1 MKKIILLAGLAI
13 ITNWATA
20 QTEVVTGVMRGKDY
34 GVTYALPKT
43 LIEIEIKANKVTYT
57 PGDFYKYAERYLR
70 LDNINS
76 QPDTYWELAGI
87 SLKPIGVPDSENIHF
102 VKMKD
107 KSVAPLI
114 ELTDDGIIKSINV
127 PMSERNKTTEEKK
140 EEIKKSEKTDPKS
153 FLTQEILMAG
163 STAKMAEL
171 VAQEIY
177 NIRESKNALT
187 RGQADV
193 MPTDGEQLKIMLD
206 NLNKQEQAL
215 TTMFTGTINKEE
227 RTYLLRLSPEKIADN
242 NTTVAFRFSK
252 KLGVLGQNDLSGEP
266 IYINIEDL
274 KNIPDP
280 TDEEKNKKKKEEGV
294 AYNVPGKALVILQ
307 QGSKKWFE
315 GEIPVTQFGTKEY
328 LAPTLFNRNSTIK
341 VIFNPTTGGIE
352 KVDRTIE

>member
-70 LDNINS
+70 LENINS
-76 QPDTYWELAGI
+76 QPDTYWELVTVD
-87 SLKPIGVPDSENIHF
+87 LKPIGIPDSENIHF

-127 PMSERNKTTEEKK
+127 PISERNKTTEEKK
-140 EEIKKSEKTDPKS
+140 EVPPKREKTDPKS

-227 RTYLLRLSPEKIADN
+227 RTYLLRLSPEKITGDA
-242 NTTVAFRFSK
+242 VAFRFSK
-252 KLGVLGQNDLSGEP
+252 KLGVLGQSDLSGEP

-274 KNIPDP
+274 KNIPEP
-280 TDEEKNKKKKEEGV
+280 IEEEGNKKKKEEGI
-294 AYNVPGKALVILQ
+294 AYNVPGKALVTLQ

-315 GEIPVTQFGTKEY
+315 GEISVTQFGIREY

-341 VIFNPTTGGIE
+341 VIFNPITGGIE
-352 KVDRTIE
+352 KVDRTTE